1 MLRTRT
7 SFFSSLSSEWSPMK
21 IVNRYC
27 GCISSD
33 PPPRREDGSHI
44 LFLNS
49 SKNEYNYFKKYRYL
63 AFGVVPVIAYYFYKK
78 NLSWCNIIP
87 KVEAASRQSLR
98 TQYNFIADT
107 VEKAAGAVVCIDI
120 KDTHK

>member
-1 MLRTRT
+1 MFRTRT
-7 SFFSSLSSEWSPMK
+7 SVFSSLSSEWSPMK

-27 GCISSD
+27 GCTSSD
-33 PPPRREDGSHI
+33 RPPRRENDSHR
-44 LFLNS
+44 LFLNY

-63 AFGVVPVIAYYFYKK
+63 AFGLVPVITYYLYKK
-78 NLSWCNIIP
+78 NLSWCSIIP
-87 KVEAASRQSLR
+87 NVEAATRQSLR